1 MDRDETLVEIV
12 NRLEKATARLETLI
26 DGNAA
31 LGLPGMASEVRRLRN
46 DVDNLTNR
54 TVSMW
59 QWIVGYVLFVVGM
72 LIISVEEF
80 HAILELSFVTSLAG
94 GAVLLVLAGVMFL
107 SGLGW
112 LKWR

>member
-12 NRLEKATARLETLI
+12 SRLEKATTRLETLI

-31 LGLPGMASEVRRLRN
+31 LGLPGMASEVRRLRTE
-46 DVDNLTNR
+46 VDNLTNQS
-54 TVSMW
+54 VSMW
-59 QWIVGYVLFVVGM
+59 QWIVGYVLFVAGM
-72 LIISVEEF
+72 LIISVDKF
-80 HAILELSFVTSLAG
+80 HEILELSFVAALSG
-94 GAVLLVLAGVMFL
+94 GVVLLVLAGVMFL